1 MNNYYT
7 MTAEF
12 ERQKNIKAS
21 AITAG
26 VAVGLLLLMLFYK
39 WPLPTLPPTPIQE
52 FIEIDLGNGDPGSG
66 TDHPLLPGDPAP
78 AQQTAYTPPQAVQ
91 SNVSDA
97 KDVETDDRED
107 NVAPAIKRPTVSSPT
122 ATKIDNNNKV
132 VKATPTSNP
141 VVTPAPVR
149 PRAVLGRTVGGNG
162 NGGNGADTYSPG
174 TGGPGGNGT
183 GNGGSGG
190 GTGTGNGPQR
200 IGARVISI
208 PAQTFQDDFKE
219 GGTVALEVSV
229 DADGNLKSAAYSPK
243 GSSLPRSSK
252 QASIALQRVRQI
264 RFPKYDGGFKQLLT
278 FNFSVQ

>member
-1 MNNYYT
+1 
-7 MTAEF
+7 
-12 ERQKNIKAS
+12 
-21 AITAG
+21 
-26 VAVGLLLLMLFYK
+26 
-39 WPLPTLPPTPIQE
+39 
-52 FIEIDLGNGDPGSG
+52 
-66 TDHPLLPGDPAP
+66 
-78 AQQTAYTPPQAVQ
+78 
-91 SNVSDA
+91 
-97 KDVETDDRED
+97 
-107 NVAPAIKRPTVSSPT
+107 
-122 ATKIDNNNKV
+122 
-132 VKATPTSNP
+132 
-141 VVTPAPVR
+141 
-149 PRAVLGRTVGGNG
+149 VGGNG

-219 GGTVALEVSV
+219 GGTVALEVTV
-229 DADGNLKSAAYSPK
+229 DADGNLKAASYSPK

-252 QASIALQRVRQI
+252 QTTIALQRVRQI